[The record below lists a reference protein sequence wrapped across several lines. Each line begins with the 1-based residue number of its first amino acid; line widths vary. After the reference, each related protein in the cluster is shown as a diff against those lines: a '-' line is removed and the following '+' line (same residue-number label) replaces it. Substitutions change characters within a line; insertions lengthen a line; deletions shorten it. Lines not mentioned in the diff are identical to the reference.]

1 MSKESIQKEYLT
13 FTSCFIHRIIIT
25 NLSLIKVTDN
35 KLKIGVIGCGTVA
48 NIGHLPIYHKSP
60 LAKIEAVSDPLES
73 HLRETQKRYKV
84 PKAYQNPEDLLD
96 DPDIDAVSICSPH
109 WAHSEQV
116 IGAARN
122 EKHILCEKPIGLNLE
137 DVNKMIKA
145 VERNS
150 VIFQTATQKRFDLG
164 FQLIKEKVN
173 EKEIGDIFHASVYW
187 YHSMPDFGPNL
198 RSDLIQE
205 AGLWRIISERC
216 GGGDLLDHGPHYFD
230 LFRWWFGEIKSV
242 SAQIRRIRKGRVN
255 EDHSTV
261 LLSFK
266 ESETIAVFER
276 SEAFFGNVY
285 GEELGRIH
293 GTNGTYYFNVPNEYF
308 LKPMTLKKRSRKDNT
323 SKIFEVETIF
333 PKDRWNTAYAREIR
347 SFINQA
353 LERSNEDVG
362 FPKEWIP
369 TIYDG
374 KAGLE
379 IVLASYESQ
388 RTQNTIQLPLKE
400 YKPLVWY

>member
-1 MSKESIQKEYLT
+1 MP
-13 FTSCFIHRIIIT
+13 
-25 NLSLIKVTDN
+25 NN

-60 LAKIEAVSDPLES
+60 LTEIGAVSDPLDS
-73 HLRETQKRYKV
+73 HLRQAQKRYNV
-84 PKAYQNPEDLLD
+84 PKAYQNPDDLLD
-96 DPDIDAVSICSPH
+96 DPNIDAVSICSPH
-109 WAHSEQV
+109 WAHAEQV
-116 IGAARN
+116 IRAASN
-122 EKHILCEKPIGLNLE
+122 GKHILCEKPIGLNLE
-137 DVNKMIKA
+137 EVNKMIKA
-145 VERNS
+145 VEKS
-150 VIFQTATQKRFDLG
+150 KVIFQTATQKRFDLG
-164 FQLIKEKVN
+164 FQFIKEKII
-173 EKEIGDIFHASVYW
+173 EKEIGDVFHASIYW
-187 YHSMPDFGPNL
+187 YHSMPDLGLNP

-205 AGLWRIISERC
+205 VGLWRLTSERC

-242 SAQIRRIRKGRVN
+242 SAQIRRIYKSRVN

-266 ESETIAVFER
+266 ESDAIAVFER
-276 SEAFFGNVY
+276 SEAFFGSVY

-293 GTNGTYYFNVPNEYF
+293 GTKGTYFFNVPNEYF
-308 LKPMTLKKRSRKDNT
+308 LKPMTIRKRSRRNKT
-323 SKIFEVETIF
+323 SKLLEVETTF
-333 PKDRWNTAYAREIR
+333 PKDRWSVNYAREIR
-347 SFINQA
+347 SFINQV
-353 LERSNEDVG
+353 LGRSNEDVG
-362 FPKEWIP
+362 FPEEWIP

-400 YKPLVWY
+400 YKPLIWHKMEN